1 MNQQN
6 LLTFLAIIETRNL
19 NHAAEKLNIT
29 QSTVSARLNSLEQ
42 ELGQALFHRKKSGA
56 ELTSAGFKFE
66 RYATL
71 MTDLW
76 RQAKQETS
84 LPGEVEVVCNF
95 GCHPELWSG
104 IAKQFFQQIR
114 DSEPNAAL
122 SIWQGEQDVLT
133 RWLNTGLIDAA
144 ICYSPTLLE
153 NWAAKVLYQEKLI
166 LASTKKRKLMRW
178 DPAYVYVDYGEE
190 FRRAH
195 ATTYPD
201 ADTPMTVFNSTQWAL
216 DYLINNGGSAYLP
229 KRLIQSYIDDRK
241 LHVVKKAKIFNRNIY
256 LIYDTKVVK
265 NWAWFQNWE
274 TNGPLTQ

>member
-76 RQAKQETS
+76 RQAKQETA

-114 DSEPNAAL
+114 NSEPNAAL

-144 ICYSPTLLE
+144 ICYSPTLQE
-153 NWAAKVLYQEKLI
+153 NWAAKILHQEKLI
-166 LASTKKRKLMRW
+166 LVSTKKRKLMRW

-190 FRRAH
+190 FRRNH
-195 ATTYPD
+195 AATYPD
-201 ADTPMTVFNSTQWAL
+201 GDTPMTVFNSAHWAL
-216 DYLINNGGSAYLP
+216 EYLLENEGSAYLP
-229 KRLIQSYIDDRK
+229 DRLIKGHLKNKNLYI
-241 LHVVKKAKIFNRNIY
+241 VEKAKEYSRKIY
-256 LIYDTKVVK
+256 LIYNPDLVSARTL
-265 NWAWFQNWE
+265 F
-274 TNGPLTQ
+274 G